1 MTNTLAATIA
11 GILLATTSPT
21 PQSNLQAIERLAER
35 QQRSI
40 ERAAVH
46 AVHVAPEPVQRP
58 DVTLQMTPQEIRY
71 ETERPWMLIQ
81 RPHPGSVRVRGGWLI
96 HWSSDY
102 AGFYRSLTEAEAR
115 RLRNNR

>member
-1 MTNTLAATIA
+1 MSDTLFAAAA

-35 QQRSI
+35 QQRSV

-58 DVTLQMTPQEIRY
+58 DVTLQMTPAEIAY
-71 ETERPWMLIQ
+71 ERARPWMLI
-81 RPHPGSVRVRGGWLI
+81 RKPHPGAVRVRGGWLV

-102 AGFYRSLTEAEAR
+102 TGFYRSLTEAEAR
-115 RLRNNR
+115 QLRNNR